1 VDLPPSL
8 SQRISGDEL
17 INTSQDIKDTVDEV
31 WEAMKAGR
39 PHAAREVCTETMF
52 LIHHPM
58 ESQLAD
64 NPKIK
69 AFRNTGIEFR
79 VYGYPNFDADKYCR
93 CPQHV
98 VNGSELQH
106 EGTAIFTQV
115 YRHKNSRCSSY
126 FYRSAPDNLNYAR
139 MPSASPIP
147 SGLSDLA
154 IRLKQY
160 KETLNHEIQKIVTEH
175 AQNDQM
181 SKLRRAEACSRDVKA
196 MMSRDS
202 IYNDLEHE
210 ILWPNTDKEYLKPD
224 TRPIRRDR
232 KEYFPIN
239 SRQHQ

>member
-1 VDLPPSL
+1 
-8 SQRISGDEL
+8 
-17 INTSQDIKDTVDEV
+17 
-31 WEAMKAGR
+31 
-39 PHAAREVCTETMF
+39 
-52 LIHHPM
+52 
-58 ESQLAD
+58 
-64 NPKIK
+64 
-69 AFRNTGIEFR
+69 
-79 VYGYPNFDADKYCR
+79 
-93 CPQHV
+93 
-98 VNGSELQH
+98 
-106 EGTAIFTQV
+106 
-115 YRHKNSRCSSY
+115 
-126 FYRSAPDNLNYAR
+126 